1 MGVITID
8 ISGGPH
14 LELEHLVLDL
24 NGTLSERGALVPGVA
39 ERLVRLGGMIQVHVA
54 TADTFGTARELGS
67 ALQLRI
73 ETIAAGA
80 DKVDLVRRLGAQ
92 GVVAIGN
99 GNNDAPM
106 LEAVALG
113 IAVIGAEGAAT
124 SALMAGDIVCR
135 SITDALDL
143 LLEPATVNAT
153 LRP

>member
-1 MGVITID
+1 
-8 ISGGPH
+8 
-14 LELEHLVLDL
+14 
-24 NGTLSERGALVPGVA
+24 
-39 ERLVRLGGMIQVHVA
+39 VA